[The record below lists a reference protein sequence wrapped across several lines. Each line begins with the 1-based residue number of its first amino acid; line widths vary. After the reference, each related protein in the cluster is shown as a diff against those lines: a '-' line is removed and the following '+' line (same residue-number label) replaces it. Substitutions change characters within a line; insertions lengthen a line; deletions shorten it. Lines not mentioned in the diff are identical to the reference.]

1 MLPRADRC
9 GRITISVRGMQSWR
23 MRIAPGTVRTL
34 NEAQF
39 AQQFREA
46 ATALIRDQFAGIRA
60 LRNRIYG

>member
-1 MLPRADRC
+1 
-9 GRITISVRGMQSWR
+9 